1 MQRLS
6 RLLRIA
12 GIVGALWLAFSEI
25 GYAFPRADDILF
37 VTAEMTT
44 RNVRGEESKLA
55 NLIADAIRNVEK
67 SDAAFI
73 TASAFAEATLSK
85 GTATISDILKAL
97 EVRSDRVVIVKLT
110 GKQIRQALEH
120 SLALFPQKSSAL
132 LHVSGLKMNADST
145 REKGSRVTSVKIN
158 GSEVQDDKT
167 YTVAMPSPLANGAL
181 AYSKVWSRSDVDH
194 ETTRTLEQAITDY
207 LTNEIKPKTA
217 PDGSGQARIIGDDSE
232 ERLVIK
238 K

>member
-1 MQRLS
+1 MQRINRFLCVV
-6 RLLRIA
+6 
-12 GIVGALWLAFSEI
+12 GIVGALWLALSES
-25 GYAFPRADDILF
+25 GKALPRADDILF
-37 VTAEMTT
+37 VTTEMTT
-44 RNVRGEESKLA
+44 RNVRGEESRLA

-67 SDAAFI
+67 SDVAFI
-73 TASAFAEATLSK
+73 AASAFAETTLSR
-85 GTATISDILKAL
+85 GTATIQDVLRAL
-97 EVRSDRVVIVKLT
+97 EVRSDRVVIMKLT

-145 REKGSRVTSVKIN
+145 REKGSRVTSVKIG

-181 AYSKVWSRSDVDH
+181 AYSKVWSRSDIDH
-194 ETTRTLEQAITDY
+194 ETTKTLEQAIIDY
-207 LTNEIKPKTA
+207 LANEIKPKA
-217 PDGSGQARIIGDDSE
+217 SPDGSGQARIIGDDSE